1 MNPIADALLAVIAGK
16 AGDTDGAQHHLADA
30 QRHSQSATRR
40 HRQLIEIAGLVVSG
54 ASERASGL
62 ALVHTA
68 EFPEDEE
75 LLGRMTE
82 PHRPESEQ

>member
-1 MNPIADALLAVIAGK
+1 MNPIADALLAVMAGH
-16 AGDTDGAQHHLADA
+16 AGDSDGAQSHLAA
-30 QRHSQSATRR
+30 ARRHAQSATRR

-54 ASERASGL
+54 AGERASGL
-62 ALVHTA
+62 ALVHAA

-82 PHRPESEQ
+82 PHRRESHP